1 MTPAKARPS
10 DPGPAPVQRLTYE
23 QARDELVAVVAELES
38 GQASLAQA
46 MALWQRGEALAER
59 CQSLLEDAR
68 ATVAAQLGSEPAGA
82 T

>member
-1 MTPAKARPS
+1 MSPTEPRPNDS
-10 DPGPAPVQRLTYE
+10 GPAPVDQLTYE
-23 QARDELVAVVAELES
+23 RARDELVATVAELES

-68 ATVAAQLGSEPAGA
+68 AAVAAQLGGEPGTEA
-82 T
+82 